1 MADRRSNA
9 CDQRRA
15 APTAQGARGAT
26 PRSPLELGVLDG
38 HLGYFLR
45 RAQVWVFQDFIRT
58 LAEID
63 IGPAQ
68 YSVLVVIGANRGPS
82 QADVAELLGIE
93 RARLVRMLDHLEK
106 RGLTQRLPSP
116 IDRRS
121 HALHLTPGGQK
132 LLKRAKA
139 LAAMHEARLQSRLGA
154 SASQIAAGANLRRFR
169 SLRSRWWRAPSIRP
183 RLVLQHARAGFGPL
197 RSIRTARGNCPRRS
211 PRRPCAG

>member
-1 MADRRSNA
+1 MADRRQ
-9 CDQRRA
+9 QRVA
-15 APTAQGARGAT
+15 TNGAPLQ
-26 PRSPLELGVLDG
+26 PRKVAPVRRDAPSPPGLGVLDG

-45 RAQVWVFQDFIRT
+45 RAQISVFQDFIRT

-68 YSVLVVIGANRGPS
+68 YSVLVVVGANDGPS
-82 QADVAELLGIE
+82 QAEVAELLGIE

-106 RGLTQRLPSP
+106 RGLTQRLPAAN
-116 IDRRS
+116 DRRS

-154 SASQIAAGANLRRFR
+154 AHHKFLLEEFR
-169 SLRSRWWRAPSIRP
+169 SFDL
-183 RLVLQHARAGFGPL
+183 
-197 RSIRTARGNCPRRS
+197 
-211 PRRPCAG
+211 